1 MEFSKILRSDAKIS
15 LADGV
20 TFFRSDDGSLFLKY
34 NNKLSKIAS
43 SSELAQQSEIF
54 QILKRPRYLGEIVKL
69 MTKFKRKDIIDILQ
83 ALYQRSFITI
93 QKQTDR
99 EFSRRSKLT
108 PRFFL
113 LNPMEDK
120 KSPLVDSQILL
131 IGDGFLADR
140 LIMTLK
146 KMNVK
151 FNQIKSLGR
160 LLKPTKKTAG
170 KSIAENKKVISETS
184 SLSISP
190 SFRPIFDK
198 SDLIIVVEDYQN
210 IALFDFVNKICF
222 EKKKSWIRMS
232 FDDDVG
238 YLGPLVVPG
247 RTSCFNCCELRLV
260 TNSPNYEY
268 ELWRNKD
275 AIPKTKLQ
283 VPEIFADILSAICT
297 REILRYLS
305 GNEEPETIDNLIV
318 FDTHVLNY
326 TKHKVL
332 RHPNCIYCNA
342 VVLPKKLHS
351 RSLHG
356 YLNISR
362 QTIVPKRNFDSSVR
376 PTENELVERLRKLID
391 IRTGVIQETKKIFI
405 DNQLGINS
413 HYFLYA
419 RCSKP
424 LRIGLNGKL
433 AKLVELG
440 NSLVYP
446 SPAGSGLSPNE
457 AEIRTLMEAVERYSN
472 MVADESRFIWSTY
485 NDIEKM
491 AINPQDLGLYL
502 DETYDKV
509 KRISRYSPDEEIP
522 WIKGQDLYSGKPVL
536 IAADFVHYPA
546 IRPKPIVL
554 ESSNG
559 ASAHTDIVQA
569 ILNGLY
575 ELIERDAFLTMWLN
589 KIPMPI
595 LDIRTLPNDFD
606 ESIRMIREYDMS
618 VKLFDLTND
627 SRVPTAMAV
636 CYNNNPDKYP
646 AVEVGTA
653 THVEPEKAVQKALF
667 EMETGLIHNLEE
679 DERKI
684 LEEDQIAAIYEHA
697 IYYLNPRKR
706 KYWEFMIS
714 SKQASKLSRFAGK
727 VLKDQNAVLMEIVKH
742 LHTLGRRVVYV
753 DITPPDIRSLGLV
766 AVKVFVTGFQ
776 PMYSGN
782 IVRLNMERL
791 HQSAEYVLKN
801 IGAARLGTELNSAP
815 HPLA

>member
-1 MEFSKILRSDAKIS
+1 MEFSRTLQSDVKIS

-20 TFFRSDDGSLFLKY
+20 TLFRSDDGSLFLKLD
-34 NNKLSKIAS
+34 NKLSKIES
-43 SSELAQQSEIF
+43 SSVLAQQSMIF
-54 QILKRPRYLGEIVKL
+54 QILKRPRRLEEIVKL
-69 MTKFKRKDIIDILQ
+69 MTKFKRKDVIAILK
-83 ALYQRSFITI
+83 ALHQRSFITI
-93 QKQTDR
+93 QKQSDR
-99 EFSRRSKLT
+99 EFSKRSKLT
-108 PRFFL
+108 SRFFL
-113 LNPMEDK
+113 LDQTEDK
-120 KSPLVDSQILL
+120 KLPLVNSQILL
-131 IGDGFLADR
+131 IGNGFLADR
-140 LIMTLK
+140 LIMTLE

-151 FNQIKSLGR
+151 FNQIKSLDR
-160 LLKPTKKTAG
+160 QIKLTKKSSG
-170 KSIAENKKVISETS
+170 NRVEESKKVILETS
-184 SLSISP
+184 SLSIRS
-190 SFRPIFDK
+190 SFRPILNK

-210 IALFDFVNKICF
+210 IALFDYVNKLCF

-232 FDDDVG
+232 FDDDIG

-247 RTSCFNCCELRLV
+247 KTSCFNCCELRLV

-275 AIPKTKLQ
+275 HIPKTKLQ
-283 VPEIFADILSAICT
+283 VPEIFADFLSTICA
-297 REILRYLS
+297 REILRYLAR
-305 GNEEPETIDNLIV
+305 NEEPETIDNLIV
-318 FDTHVLNY
+318 FDTHLMNY
-326 TKHKVL
+326 TRHKVL

-342 VVLPKKLHS
+342 VELPKKVHS
-351 RSLHG
+351 ESLHG
-356 YLNISR
+356 FLNIAG
-362 QTIVPKRNFDSSVR
+362 QTIVPKRNSHSSVT

-405 DNQLGINS
+405 DSKLGINS

-433 AKLVELG
+433 TKLVELG

-472 MVADESRFIWSTY
+472 MVADDSRFTWSTY
-485 NDIEKM
+485 NEIKKI
-491 AINPQDLGLYL
+491 AIDPQDMGLYL

-509 KRISRYSPDEEIP
+509 KRISKYSPDAEIP
-522 WIKGQDLYSGKPVL
+522 WIKGQDLYSGKPVF

-546 IRPKPIVL
+546 IRSKPIVL

-595 LDIRTLPNDFD
+595 LDIKTLPNDFSK
-606 ESIRMIREYDMS
+606 SIRLIRDHDMS
-618 VKLFDLTND
+618 VKLVDLTND
-627 SRVPTAMAV
+627 SCVPTVMAV

-653 THVEPEKAVQKALF
+653 THVEPERAVQKALF

-684 LEEDQIAAIYEHA
+684 LEEDQITAIYEHA
-697 IYYLNPRKR
+697 IYYLNPKKR

-714 SKQASKLSRFAGK
+714 SKQTSKLSNFVGK

-742 LHTLGRRVVYV
+742 FHTLGRRVVYV

-776 PMYSGN
+776 PMYSGK
-782 IVRLNMERL
+782 IVRLNLDRL

-801 IGAARLGTELNSAP
+801 IGAARLDTEINTAP